1 MKIFIL
7 TLLLTFINS
16 RKSLLSDEELEKIDL
31 GYIDSTALCNDGTP
45 AQYYWKKS
53 SVERGKP

>member
-1 MKIFIL
+1 MKIYIL
-7 TLLLTFINS
+7 SLLLTFINS

-45 AQYYWKKS
+45 A
-53 SVERGKP
+53 

>member
-1 MKIFIL
+1 MNILIF

-16 RKSLLSDEELEKIDL
+16 RKSLLSDEVLEKIDL

-53 SVERGKP
+53 SVKREKP

>member
-1 MKIFIL
+1 MNILIF

-16 RKSLLSDEELEKIDL
+16 KKSLLSDEVLEKIDL

-53 SVERGKP
+53 SVNREKP